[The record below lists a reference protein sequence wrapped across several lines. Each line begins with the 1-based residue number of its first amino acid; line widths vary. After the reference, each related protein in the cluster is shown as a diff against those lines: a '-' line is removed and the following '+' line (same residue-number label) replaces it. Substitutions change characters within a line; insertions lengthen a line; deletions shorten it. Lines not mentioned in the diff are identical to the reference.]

1 MQQRRLVALPHGGAA
16 RAQRAHGVALQVVEL
31 GGEKRGEGRTN
42 SGKNASTKESTELRV
57 IEHEGQNAMQA
68 YERTQRLQKD
78 AL

>member
-31 GGEKRGEGRTN
+31 RGGEAWGGQNELR
-42 SGKNASTKESTELRV
+42 KNASNIESTELRV
-57 IEHEGQNAMQA
+57 VELEGQNAMQA